1 MPTCVVVKNGV
12 SLEYSEYLDEDD
24 VPPWRK
30 KGYGVCKSGA
40 LGCYPSRLC
49 STCKLKVRSR
59 CCLQLTRFCRAT
71 LKTILRKGPLPETPI
86 ASAKDANGMR
96 SMTHVYC
103 DCDLCTEMIQR
114 CAKIFEL
121 RIVSTNKPI
130 ASSGAVMIRLV
141 WWSYLWCTVQVAIV
155 NQCCGMCYMPCC
167 SWMCSECAVVF
178 CPGMQ
183 IQCVLQITA
192 IKSGCE
198 NRKHAKQE
206 SMQCAMCMV
215 CAWHCDAC
223 MRRVACGLWHATW
236 LICDACDHVMRVVYN
251 NTPYV
256 NWFMKYDACS
266 ACSKTQ
272 EGQHVDAACSR
283 QLGWLDGKKETPP
296 LSVQTR
302 APVPNYI

>member
-1 MPTCVVVKNGV
+1 M
-12 SLEYSEYLDEDD
+12 YDAYLRSREERRQFGIFR
-24 VPPWRK
+24 VPRRRRRASMRK
-30 KGYGVCKSGA
+30 KGYGVCTSGA

-141 WWSYLWCTVQVAIV
+141 
-155 NQCCGMCYMPCC
+155 
-167 SWMCSECAVVF
+167 
-178 CPGMQ
+178 
-183 IQCVLQITA
+183 
-192 IKSGCE
+192 
-198 NRKHAKQE
+198 
-206 SMQCAMCMV
+206 
-215 CAWHCDAC
+215 
-223 MRRVACGLWHATW
+223 
-236 LICDACDHVMRVVYN
+236 
-251 NTPYV
+251 
-256 NWFMKYDACS
+256 
-266 ACSKTQ
+266 
-272 EGQHVDAACSR
+272 
-283 QLGWLDGKKETPP
+283 
-296 LSVQTR
+296 
-302 APVPNYI
+302 

>member
-1 MPTCVVVKNGV
+1 MPRTCVVVKNGV

-71 LKTILRKGPLPETPI
+71 LKTLLRKGPLPETPI
-86 ASAKDANGMR
+86 AIAKDANGMR

-121 RIVSTNKPI
+121 RIVGTNKPI

-141 WWSYLWCTVQVAIV
+141 
-155 NQCCGMCYMPCC
+155 
-167 SWMCSECAVVF
+167 
-178 CPGMQ
+178 
-183 IQCVLQITA
+183 
-192 IKSGCE
+192 
-198 NRKHAKQE
+198 
-206 SMQCAMCMV
+206 
-215 CAWHCDAC
+215 
-223 MRRVACGLWHATW
+223 
-236 LICDACDHVMRVVYN
+236 
-251 NTPYV
+251 
-256 NWFMKYDACS
+256 
-266 ACSKTQ
+266 
-272 EGQHVDAACSR
+272 
-283 QLGWLDGKKETPP
+283 
-296 LSVQTR
+296 
-302 APVPNYI
+302 